1 MNDSNETQCYL
12 VQLQIDNYL
21 DGDLSASQQESFTS
35 HVQSCAE
42 CAAEFRYAQTIH
54 DGLVDL
60 PLMDCSD
67 DLVDSILT
75 KAQQQ
80 APLSNEPSSGIADL
94 LAWLASAPL
103 FIRYGAPAMVVAA
116 LAIGFLPIEES
127 ENFEVSVVAN
137 TPMPETISAMPVEY
151 SPEEVMQALQE
162 LNLAIQYLNQVSER
176 TETMIGGRFLMTPL
190 RDNLNASFERIRDRE
205 IDPLSNDPI

>member
-21 DGDLSASQQESFTS
+21 DGELSASQQESFIS
-35 HVQSCAE
+35 HVQTCAD

-67 DLVDSILT
+67 DLVESILT
-75 KAQQQ
+75 TVQQQ
-80 APLSNEPSSGIADL
+80 APQPNDSSSGFSDFL
-94 LAWLASAPL
+94 GWLASAPL
-103 FIRYGAPAMVVAA
+103 FLRYGVPVLAVAVLTVGLLPVNETTPTDPPVIA
-116 LAIGFLPIEES
+116 STPGAI
-127 ENFEVSVVAN
+127 
-137 TPMPETISAMPVEY
+137 TTTPVEY
-151 SPEEVMQALQE
+151 TPEEVMQALQD

-176 TETMIGGRFLMTPL
+176 TETMIGGRFLMAPL
-190 RDNLNASFERIRDRE
+190 QENLNASFERIRERD
-205 IDPLSNDPI
+205 INPLNNDPI